1 MTRQL
6 DVKPRHQEQIER
18 LLRGHLPGVE
28 VWAYG
33 SRVNGR
39 SHEGS
44 DLDLVLRS
52 PGLVKIDPSQLA
64 EFNEAVQESTIPF
77 LIEARDWARLPDSFQ
92 REIEREYV
100 VLVAAGSETFDGRK
114 LGTAGEW
121 HQTTLGTVID
131 FLSGGTPS
139 KSRTEY
145 WSGTIPWVSAKDM
158 KRFRLQ
164 DTKDHLTPDGAAN
177 GTKLVPAGTVLLL
190 TRGMTLLNDLPV
202 CVVERAMTFNQDV
215 KALRPRNEVS
225 TDFLPYIILGN
236 RSRLLSLVDLAG
248 HGTGRLNSEELK
260 ALDIQLPPLPEQHTI
275 AHILGTLDDKIELNR
290 RMNETLEEMA
300 RALFKSWFIDFDP
313 VHAKAAL
320 RNHPPNHS
328 SLEGESAQAQATAPV
343 RSGITPPLR
352 GSRQAKG
359 DSPQASR
366 WGDHA
371 APHPPRRWAEI
382 KRQYSP
388 QTLQRAQA
396 LRQNQTN
403 AEGLL
408 WHYLSRKQLAGYRFR
423 RQQPI
428 GPYIA
433 DFACLSEKLLIEL
446 DGGQHAERTASDNRR
461 DRFLQ
466 EKGYRVLRFWNHEV
480 FENCFG
486 VLESI
491 YAALPHHPPLEGGSK
506 DGSLSGRGSPPPP
519 QPAPNGLASA
529 TPPPGGSDWSVERA
543 RAYLDGMDPGI
554 AALFPDRFVDSE
566 LGEVP
571 AGWETSTIGKE
582 VGVVGGST
590 PSTKEPEFW
599 NGDVCWATPKDLST
613 LSSPVLLKTNRTI
626 TEAGLAKISSG
637 LLPAGTVLLSSR
649 APIGYLAIS
658 ETPISI
664 NQGFIAM
671 KCMRRISSIHAWL
684 WSKNNMDA
692 ILQNANG
699 STFQEISKR
708 NFRPLPMIVASNRIL
723 ATFNEAAKPLYERIA
738 KNERESYALTALRD
752 TLLPKL
758 ISGELRVEDS

>member
-1 MTRQL
+1 MGRDSWGRSTGGDKWTRYTVDDLKSSAPNALATGPFGSAISSRHFTEHGIPVIRGSNLSQDVGTRL
-6 DVKPRHQEQIER
+6 NDDGLVFVSERKAREFSRSLVKP
-18 LLRGHLPGVE
+18 G
-28 VWAYG
+28 
-33 SRVNGR
+33 
-39 SHEGS
+39 
-44 DLDLVLRS
+44 DLVLTCWGTIDQVGLIDDRS
-52 PGLVKIDPSQLA
+52 L
-64 EFNEAVQESTIPF
+64 
-77 LIEARDWARLPDSFQ
+77 FQ
-92 REIEREYV
+92 EYV
-100 VLVAAGSETFDGRK
+100 ISNK
-114 LGTAGEW
+114 
-121 HQTTLGTVID
+121 Q
-131 FLSGGTPS
+131 
-139 KSRTEY
+139 
-145 WSGTIPWVSAKDM
+145 M
-158 KRFRLQ
+158 K
-164 DTKDHLTPDGAAN
+164 LTPDTRKTDSLFLYYLFSSPSVRNEILNQGI
-177 GTKLVPAGTVLLL
+177 GSSVPGFNLGQL
-190 TRGMTLLNDLPV
+190 
-202 CVVERAMTFNQDV
+202 RAMT
-215 KALRPRNEVS
+215 L
-225 TDFLPYIILGN
+225 T
-236 RSRLLSLVDLAG
+236 
-248 HGTGRLNSEELK
+248 
-260 ALDIQLPPLPEQHTI
+260 LPPLPEQRAI

-313 VHAKAAL
+313 VHAKATLKRHAA
-320 RNHPPNHS
+320 
-328 SLEGESAQAQATAPV
+328 AQ
-343 RSGITPPLR
+343 ITPPLR
-352 GSRQAKG
+352 GSRQAEG

-543 RAYLDGMDPGI
+543 RAYLDGMDPDI
-554 AALFPDRFVDSE
+554 AAFFPNRFVDSE

-571 AGWETSTIGKE
+571 EGWGETTLEKIAVLNPETWTARNAPKTVIYVDLSNTKWGTIEKYETYEWKDAPSRAKRVLRIGDTILGTVRPGNGSYAFIGEDGLTGSTGFAVLRPRMSRDRALVWCCATASENIERLSHLADGAAYPA
-582 VGVVGGST
+582 VRPQVVGAT
-590 PSTKEPEFW
+590 RIVLPSEGIRNAFATICEP
-599 NGDVCWATPKDLST
+599 
-613 LSSPVLLKTNRTI
+613 LLDQMEANKRESRT
-626 TEAGLAKISSG
+626 
-637 LLPAGTVLLSSR
+637 
-649 APIGYLAIS
+649 
-658 ETPISI
+658 
-664 NQGFIAM
+664 
-671 KCMRRISSIHAWL
+671 
-684 WSKNNMDA
+684 
-692 ILQNANG
+692 
-699 STFQEISKR
+699 
-708 NFRPLPMIVASNRIL
+708 L
-723 ATFNEAAKPLYERIA
+723 AT
-738 KNERESYALTALRD
+738 LRD

-758 ISGELRVEDS
+758 ISGEVRIPEAERLETSP

>member
-6 DVKPRHQEQIER
+6 DVKPRHREQIER

-77 LIEARDWARLPDSFQ
+77 LVEARDWARLPDSFQ

-100 VLVAAGSETFDGRK
+100 VLVEKEERGGAGQWPIMSLREAGVSLIDCEHRTPPAAEHGYPYVAIPQVKDGRIDLNGVRRITREHFDEWTRK
-114 LGTAGEW
+114 ANPGSFDVVLSRRCNPGETGFVSEGLKFALG
-121 HQTTLGTVID
+121 QNLVLLRSD
-131 FLSGGTPS
+131 
-139 KSRTEY
+139 
-145 WSGTIPWVSAKDM
+145 
-158 KRFRLQ
+158 
-164 DTKDHLTPDGAAN
+164 
-177 GTKLVPAGTVLLL
+177 GTKVLKPFLRWLV
-190 TRGMTLLNDLPV
+190 RGPRWWEQVGKYINVGAVFDSLKCADIPDFCLP
-202 CVVERAMTFNQDV
+202 
-215 KALRPRNEVS
+215 
-225 TDFLPYIILGN
+225 I
-236 RSRLLSLVDLAG
+236 
-248 HGTGRLNSEELK
+248 
-260 ALDIQLPPLPEQHTI
+260 PPLPEQRAI
-275 AHILGTLDDKIELNR
+275 AHILGILDDKIELNR

-320 RNHPPNHS
+320 KRHAA
-328 SLEGESAQAQATAPV
+328 AQ
-343 RSGITPPLR
+343 ITPPLR

-446 DGGQHAERTASDNRR
+446 DGGQHAEQTASDNRR

-519 QPAPNGLASA
+519 QPAPGGLASA
-529 TPPPGGSDWSVERA
+529 TPPPGGSDWNVERA

-554 AALFPDRFVDSE
+554 AALFPDRFVDLE

-571 AGWETSTIGKE
+571 EGWG
-582 VGVVGGST
+582 VGALDDMLELLSGG
-590 PSTKEPEFW
+590 
-599 NGDVCWATPKDLST
+599 TPKTSVAEYWDGNIPWYTAKDAPPPSDVFVVETARKITQAGIENSAAKILPT
-613 LSSPVLLKTNRTI
+613 GTTIITARGTVGRLACLGIPMTMNQTCYGIRGVQDYPDFFTYMNIRMTVDELQQRTHGTIFDTI
-626 TEAGLAKISSG
+626 TRQTFKLIDTVIPPPKLADRFE
-637 LLPAGTVLLSSR
+637 TVVQPIMSHILSN
-649 APIGYLAIS
+649 L
-658 ETPISI
+658 
-664 NQGFIAM
+664 
-671 KCMRRISSIHAWL
+671 H
-684 WSKNNMDA
+684 
-692 ILQNANG
+692 
-699 STFQEISKR
+699 
-708 NFRPLPMIVASNRIL
+708 
-723 ATFNEAAKPLYERIA
+723 
-738 KNERESYALTALRD
+738 ESCALTALRD
-752 TLLPKL
+752 ALLPKL
-758 ISGELRVEDS
+758 VSGEVRVGDVSNYAQ

>member
-1 MTRQL
+1 MGLRQPRQRQ
-6 DVKPRHQEQIER
+6 KPRRQR
-18 LLRGHLPGVE
+18 
-28 VWAYG
+28 
-33 SRVNGR
+33 
-39 SHEGS
+39 
-44 DLDLVLRS
+44 LDLVLRS

-100 VLVAAGSETFDGRK
+100 VLVEKEERGG
-114 LGTAGEW
+114 AGEW
-121 HQTTLGTVID
+121 PIMSLREAGVSLIDCEHRTPPAAEHGYPYVAIPQVKDGRIDLNGVRRITCKHFDEWTQKANPESFDIVLSRRCNPGETGFVSEGLKFALGQNLVLLRSD
-131 FLSGGTPS
+131 
-139 KSRTEY
+139 
-145 WSGTIPWVSAKDM
+145 
-158 KRFRLQ
+158 
-164 DTKDHLTPDGAAN
+164 
-177 GTKLVPAGTVLLL
+177 GTKVLKPFLRWLV
-190 TRGMTLLNDLPV
+190 RG
-202 CVVERAMTFNQDV
+202 
-215 KALRPRNEVS
+215 PRWWEQVGKYINVGAVFDS
-225 TDFLPYIILGN
+225 LKCADIPDFC
-236 RSRLLSLVDLAG
+236 LS
-248 HGTGRLNSEELK
+248 
-260 ALDIQLPPLPEQHTI
+260 IPPLPEQHTI

-290 RMNETLEEMA
+290 RMNETLEEMT

-313 VHAKAAL
+313 VHAKATLKRHAA
-320 RNHPPNHS
+320 
-328 SLEGESAQAQATAPV
+328 AQ
-343 RSGITPPLR
+343 ITPPLR

-371 APHPPRRWAEI
+371 ATHPPRRWAEI

-388 QTLQRAQA
+388 KTLQRAQA

-428 GPYIA
+428 GPYIT

-519 QPAPNGLASA
+519 QPAPDGLASA
-529 TPPPGGSDWSVERA
+529 TPPPGGSDWTVERA
-543 RAYLDGMDPGI
+543 RAYLDRVDPDI

-571 AGWETSTIGKE
+571 AGWEETTVDKIALLNPETWTARNAPKTVVYVDLSNTKWGTIEKCETHEWKDAPSRAKRVLRIGDTILGTVRPGNGSYAFIGEDGLTGSTGFAVLRPRVPRDRTLVWCCATASENIERLTHLADGAAYPA
-582 VGVVGGST
+582 VRPQVVGAT
-590 PSTKEPEFW
+590 KIILPSERVRNVF
-599 NGDVCWATPKDLST
+599 ATICDP
-613 LSSPVLLKTNRTI
+613 LLDKM
-626 TEAGLAKISSG
+626 EANK
-637 LLPAGTVLLSSR
+637 
-649 APIGYLAIS
+649 
-658 ETPISI
+658 
-664 NQGFIAM
+664 
-671 KCMRRISSIHAWL
+671 
-684 WSKNNMDA
+684 
-692 ILQNANG
+692 
-699 STFQEISKR
+699 
-708 NFRPLPMIVASNRIL
+708 
-723 ATFNEAAKPLYERIA
+723 
-738 KNERESYALTALRD
+738 RESRTLAALRD

-758 ISGELRVEDS
+758 ISGAVRVRDPRRFLESVS